1 MGGEEEEGRQA
12 RQMTSQQV
20 PEGPVPFL
28 CSARMPASCEE
39 RGAGSAQEDRAPG
52 RTARPACTP
61 PLLSVH
67 LCLRETVLLPG
78 PRPGPAASSGKPPG
92 MRRLVAD
99 S

>member
-1 MGGEEEEGRQA
+1 
-12 RQMTSQQV
+12 MTSQQV

-28 CSARMPASCEE
+28 CSARMPASCAE
-39 RGAGSAQEDRAPG
+39 RGAGSAQEDRAPD
-52 RTARPACTP
+52 RTARPARTP